1 MFRFAHVFVALG
13 LLLFVAGC
21 GGNSA
26 PDPTPTATTVPS
38 PTVGELA
45 DMIAAA
51 WSGVSTYRAVS
62 QNVELIGTP
71 AAASPAGLVQPDIV
85 TEVVLPDIKRQ
96 QMITNG
102 TVNAEIVIVGSDV
115 FVRGWV
121 SEGLAPVEDGW
132 TEVDPETLNPEFP
145 LAMQIAA
152 LMAPS
157 QPPYSG
163 LSEDERNRAARPL
176 GEIVVN
182 GQSCQAY
189 RIADTT
195 DTGERVDVTLAINS
209 DDLPCSIQTKVSGVN
224 YVTRFEFNIAL
235 TITAPIINIQPFQ

>member
-1 MFRFAHVFVALG
+1 MYGFAQLGVALV
-13 LLLFVAGC
+13 LLFVVAGC
-21 GGNSA
+21 GGDSK
-26 PDPTPTATTVPS
+26 PDPTPTATTPPG
-38 PTVGELA
+38 PTVGALA
-45 DMIAAA
+45 DRIAAA
-51 WSGVSTYRAVS
+51 WTGVSTYRTIS

-85 TEVVLPDIKRQ
+85 TEVVLPELKRQ

-102 TVNAEIVIVGSDV
+102 TVDAEIVIVGSDV
-115 FVRGWV
+115 FARGWV
-121 SEGLAPVEDGW
+121 SEGLAPIEGGW

-163 LSEDERNRAARPL
+163 LSEDERGRAAKPL
-176 GEIVVN
+176 GEIDVN

-189 RIADTT
+189 QIADTT
-195 DTGERVDVTLAINS
+195 ETGERVDVTLAMNS

-224 YVTRFEFNIAL
+224 YVTTFEFNIPL